1 MIQVLHIGDPGAV
14 ARYSANCPLY
24 REAAV
29 TEAPDG
35 HPVAEYLAA
44 GRDASFL
51 IVDAIQE
58 VPAALIDGMPNLRL
72 IHSEGVAYNRIDC
85 EAASARGIYVCNSR
99 GMNAGAVAEQ
109 TILLMLGCL
118 KNVTGN
124 DRAVREGRQMEVK
137 MGYIE
142 RGNLLELSGL
152 SVGLVGFGDI
162 AKRTAA
168 LLRAFG
174 VRRIFCTR
182 RHPLTREEE
191 ETYGVQQ
198 VGLPELLTKSRIVS
212 LHLPVTRETARL
224 ADADFFAKMQDGAYF
239 INTSRG
245 ELVDDAAL
253 AGALR
258 SGKLTMAGLD
268 TLDGEPVGPDHYLL
282 RQEDLQVKILYS
294 PHIGGVTGASFQ
306 RSYAMIWDD
315 ISSVLAGRCPERVV
329 NDL

>member
-1 MIQVLHIGDPGAV
+1 MIQVLHIGDPRAV

-29 TEAPDG
+29 TEAPVG
-35 HPVAEYLAA
+35 HSVEEYLAA
-44 GRDASFL
+44 GREASFL
-51 IVDAIQE
+51 IVDAMQE
-58 VPAALIDGMPNLRL
+58 VPAALIDGMPNLRM
-72 IHSEGVAYNRIDC
+72 IHSEGVAFNRIDC
-85 EAASARGIYVCNSR
+85 EAARAHGVYVCNSR

-118 KNVTGN
+118 RNVAEN
-124 DRAVREGRQMEVK
+124 DKAVREGRQMAVK

-142 RGNLLELSGL
+142 RGDLLELSAL

-162 AKRTAA
+162 AKKTAA

-174 VRRIFCTR
+174 VREIYCTR
-182 RHPLTREEE
+182 RHPLTKEEE
-191 ETYGVQQ
+191 ETYGVQL
-198 VGLPELLTKSRIVS
+198 VGLPELLAKSRIVS
-212 LHLPVTRETARL
+212 LHVPVTPETTHL
-224 ADADFFAKMQDGAYF
+224 ADTDFFAKMQDGAYF

-268 TLDGEPVGPDHYLL
+268 TLDGEPIGPDHYLL
-282 RQEDLQVKILYS
+282 KQKDLQEKLLYS

-315 ISSVLAGRCPERVV
+315 ISSVLAGRRPERVV
-329 NDL
+329 NNL